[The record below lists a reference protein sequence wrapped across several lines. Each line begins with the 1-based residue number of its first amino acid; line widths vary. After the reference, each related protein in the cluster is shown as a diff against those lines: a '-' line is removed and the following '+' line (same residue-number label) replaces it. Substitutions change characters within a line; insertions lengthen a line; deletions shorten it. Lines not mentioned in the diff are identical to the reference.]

1 NVQRTANSCV
11 VQSNYV
17 VAKAI
22 VQQLRWLAMT
32 PRILIADDDE
42 GLRHLL
48 QLVLRHEGFEV
59 IEAADGIEA
68 LARAYDSN
76 PTLVLLDVMMP
87 GVDGYDVCRKLR
99 SDQRT
104 HRMPIVFVTAI
115 DDITQRNESL
125 KLGADDCIKKPI
137 GPREL
142 IARVREVLDRRG
154 LAWAA

>member
-1 NVQRTANSCV
+1 
-11 VQSNYV
+11 
-17 VAKAI
+17 
-22 VQQLRWLAMT
+22 MT

-48 QLVLRHEGFEV
+48 HLVLRHEGFEV
-59 IEAADGIEA
+59 IEAADGVEA

-87 GVDGYDVCRKLR
+87 GLDGYDVCRQLR
-99 SDQRT
+99 SDERT
-104 HRMPIVFVTAI
+104 HRLPIVFVSAI
-115 DDITQRNESL
+115 DDITQRNATL

-142 IARVREVLDRRG
+142 ITRLRGVLERRG
-154 LAWAA
+154 LAWVT